1 MKKFFH
7 QPYIEI
13 VRIESSESIQG
24 TCVLECLCDI
34 DACNCVGNCVLVLQP
49 SGPN

>member
-24 TCVLECLCDI
+24 TCVLECTCDI
-34 DACNCVGNCVLVLQP
+34 DACSCVGNCIINVQ
-49 SGPN
+49 SGSPN